1 MATPAAYL
9 APPLVT
15 DKTMSTFADLYNA
28 NIDYNPFG
36 ASGTPKFGFGN
47 PGSLAG
53 AFGSYGNIPNYKQE
67 IPYNVE
73 DIPGF
78 KAPKFDKDKNFFGFG
93 LDDLGIGKSG
103 PDKDKKS
110 YQEQATP
117 PMAQQGSSFQGGTV
131 TNLGGGVSLYTPQRM
146 DMGGQLFNPQN
157 PGAGAL
163 GGIGG
168 LAGMGLGGVGGLGGM
183 GSGMRMAGQAGGI
196 QDLLGSAAGS
206 AIGKF
211 AGSKLAGTALGALG
225 GPIGMAVGTVAG
237 PLISKGIGKIAG
249 GLGNFFGK
257 IF

>member
-1 MATPAAYL
+1 
-9 APPLVT
+9 
-15 DKTMSTFADLYNA
+15 MSTFADLYNTK
-28 NIDYNPFG
+28 IDYNPFG
-36 ASGTPKFGFGN
+36 DSGVPKFGFSN
-47 PGSLAG
+47 PGSLTG
-53 AFGSYGNIPNYKQE
+53 AFDNYGIPNFNQE

-93 LDDLGIGKSG
+93 LDDLDIGKSG
-103 PDKDKKS
+103 PKKDDKS

-117 PMAQQGSSFQGGTV
+117 PMARQGGSFQGGTV

-157 PGAGAL
+157 PGAGVL
-163 GGIGG
+163 
-168 LAGMGLGGVGGLGGM
+168 GGLGSLG
-183 GSGMRMAGQAGGI
+183 GGMRMAGQADGI

-211 AGSKLAGTALGALG
+211 AGSKLAGTALGAIG
-225 GPIGMAVGTVAG
+225 GPIGMAVGAAAG

>member
-1 MATPAAYL
+1 
-9 APPLVT
+9 
-15 DKTMSTFADLYNA
+15 MSTFADLYNA

-36 ASGTPKFGFGN
+36 ASGGPKFGFGN

-53 AFGSYGNIPNYKQE
+53 AFGSYGNIPNFKQE

-78 KAPKFDKDKNFFGFG
+78 KAPKFDKDKNFFGID
-93 LDDLGIGKSG
+93 LDLGIGKSG
-103 PDKDKKS
+103 PKKDNKS

-117 PMAQQGSSFQGGTV
+117 PMAQQGGSFQGGTV

-163 GGIGG
+163 GGLGG
-168 LAGMGLGGVGGLGGM
+168 L
-183 GSGMRMAGQAGGI
+183 GSGMRMAGQAAGFGAG
-196 QDLLGSAAGS
+196 DLVGSLAGAGVS
-206 AIGKF
+206 KF
-211 AGSKLAGTALGALG
+211 AGSALANALPAGLSAAAGPLG
-225 GPIGMAVGTVAG
+225 LAVGTIAG
-237 PLISKGIGKIAG
+237 PLISKGVGKIAG
-249 GLGNFFGK
+249 GIGDFFDK

>member
-1 MATPAAYL
+1 
-9 APPLVT
+9 
-15 DKTMSTFADLYNA
+15 MSTFADLYNT
-28 NIDYNPFG
+28 NIPYNLFG
-36 ASGTPKFGFGN
+36 DSGVPKFGFSN
-47 PGSLAG
+47 PGSLTG
-53 AFGSYGNIPNYKQE
+53 AFDSYGIPNFKQE

-103 PDKDKKS
+103 PKKDDKS

-117 PMAQQGSSFQGGTV
+117 PMAQQGGSFQGGTV

-163 GGIGG
+163 GG
-168 LAGMGLGGVGGLGGM
+168 LGGLGG
-183 GSGMRMAGQAGGI
+183 GMRMAGQAGGFGAE
-196 QDLLGSAAGS
+196 DLVGSLAGAGVS
-206 AIGKF
+206 KF
-211 AGSKLAGTALGALG
+211 AGAALGKALPTALSAAA
-225 GPIGMAVGTVAG
+225 GPLGMAVGALAG
-237 PLISKGIGKIAG
+237 PLISKGVGKIAG
-249 GLGNFFGK
+249 GIGNFFGK

>member
-36 ASGTPKFGFGN
+36 ASGVPKFGFGN

-53 AFGSYGNIPNYKQE
+53 AFDGYGNIPNFKQE

-78 KAPKFDKDKNFFGFG
+78 KAPKFDKDKNFFGID
-93 LDDLGIGKSG
+93 LDLGIGESG
-103 PDKDKKS
+103 PKKDDKS

-163 GGIGG
+163 GGVGG
-168 LAGMGLGGVGGLGGM
+168 LAGM
-183 GSGMRMAGQAGGI
+183 GSGMRMAGQKGGI

-211 AGSKLAGTALGALG
+211 AGSKLAGTALGAVA
-225 GPIGMAVGTVAG
+225 GPVGMAVGTLAG

-249 GLGNFFGK
+249 GIGNFLGG

>member
-1 MATPAAYL
+1 
-9 APPLVT
+9 
-15 DKTMSTFADLYNA
+15 MSTFADLYNT

-36 ASGTPKFGFGN
+36 NSGGPKFGFGN

-53 AFGSYGNIPNYKQE
+53 AFDSYGNIPNFKQE

-73 DIPGF
+73 EIPGF
-78 KAPKFDKDKNFFGFG
+78 KAPKFDKDKNFFGID
-93 LDDLGIGKSG
+93 LDLGIGKSG
-103 PDKDKKS
+103 PDKAKTS
-110 YQEQATP
+110 YQQQATP

-146 DMGGQLFNPQN
+146 DTGGMLFNPQN
-157 PGAGAL
+157 PGAGT
-163 GGIGG
+163 
-168 LAGMGLGGVGGLGGM
+168 LGGVGGLGGM

-211 AGSKLAGTALGALG
+211 AGSKLAGTALGAIG

-249 GLGNFFGK
+249 GIGNFFGK

>member
-1 MATPAAYL
+1 
-9 APPLVT
+9 
-15 DKTMSTFADLYNA
+15 MSTFADFYNA

-36 ASGTPKFGFGN
+36 ASVTPKFGFGN

-53 AFGSYGNIPNYKQE
+53 AFGSYGNIPNFKQE

-78 KAPKFDKDKNFFGFG
+78 KAPKFDKDKDFFGFG

-103 PDKDKKS
+103 PKKDDKS

-117 PMAQQGSSFQGGTV
+117 PMGQQGGSFQGGTV

-163 GGIGG
+163 GGLGG
-168 LAGMGLGGVGGLGGM
+168 LAGM

-211 AGSKLAGTALGALG
+211 AGSKLAGTALGAIG
-225 GPIGMAVGTVAG
+225 GPIGMAVGAAAG

>member
-1 MATPAAYL
+1 
-9 APPLVT
+9 
-15 DKTMSTFADLYNA
+15 MSTFADFYNA

-36 ASGTPKFGFGN
+36 ASGVPKFGFSN
-47 PGSLAG
+47 PGSLTG
-53 AFGSYGNIPNYKQE
+53 AFDNYGNIPNFKQE

-73 DIPGF
+73 EIPGF
-78 KAPKFDKDKNFFGFG
+78 KAPKFDKDKNFFGID
-93 LDDLGIGKSG
+93 LDLGIGKSG
-103 PDKDKKS
+103 PDKAKTS
-110 YQEQATP
+110 YQQQATP

-163 GGIGG
+163 GG
-168 LAGMGLGGVGGLGGM
+168 LGGLGGM

-211 AGSKLAGTALGALG
+211 AGSKLASTALGAVG
-225 GPIGMAVGTVAG
+225 GPVGMAVGALAG

-249 GLGNFFGK
+249 GIGNFFGK